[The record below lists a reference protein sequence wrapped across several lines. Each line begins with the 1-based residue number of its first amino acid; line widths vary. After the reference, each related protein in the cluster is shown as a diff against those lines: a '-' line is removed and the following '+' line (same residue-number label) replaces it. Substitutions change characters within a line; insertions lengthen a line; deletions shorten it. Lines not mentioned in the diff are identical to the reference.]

1 MFSLPFFRL
10 LGRALSCW
18 NWKCALLSATARS
31 IVYLAAMGRSGG
43 HDRVAVVLVEIAY
56 VTLTAGIYAGM
67 QQKALSLRNRLR
79 GNLITVLGVPGIA
92 QALDWAAHRL
102 TGATVTSRATLAVCI
117 FTALSALFH
126 LHVMRNG
133 AFLTG
138 QGRSLADDF
147 RRMPRLILEFVA
159 KPAAVL
165 ATAGPPA
172 GNTVKAEAA

>member
-1 MFSLPFFRL
+1 MHPLRI

-31 IVYLAAMGRSGG
+31 LVYVAAMGHSGS
-43 HDRVAVVLVEIAY
+43 HSRFLVVLVEVAY

-67 QQKALSLRNRLR
+67 QQRALQLPSRRM
-79 GNLITVLGVPGIA
+79 GNLIVVLAVPCLA
-92 QALDWAAHRL
+92 QALDWFAHYASGAA
-102 TGATVTSRATLAVCI
+102 ATSKATLAVCI

-147 RRMPRLILEFVA
+147 VRMPRLILGFILKPVA
-159 KPAAVL
+159 FLAALTSRPV
-165 ATAGPPA
+165 G
-172 GNTVKAEAA
+172 TVETEAAL